1 MRFLLESYSTL
12 IPTFSENSGEFIK
25 IQSKISG
32 VIHFAA
38 FKSVSESIEKPV
50 QYYRNNVCGLID
62 FIELLGKHNIHK
74 FVFSS
79 SATVYRSKAVKGKHL
94 REEEVVYHEA
104 LYLDEFNNETLAEL
118 SVSELTSPY
127 RCSKDGIAIRD
138 FIHVTDLARGH
149 VAALSSDIESPFRTF
164 NLGTGNGTTVAE
176 AVKSL
181 EGASL
186 KNIAVN
192 LVPRRIGDVG
202 FCVAANDRA
211 KKELGWTAKET
222 IQQFSKDLWNYINQP
237 ETALSFYGEETYHM
251 ACIIARPTDSAYA
264 SMSTGGE
271 SSITPLSHPILTSTQ
286 SSKGEVED
294 YLRDIPDGLY
304 PQRAIMTDRERK
316 SLVVRRLEQ
325 LFTGRDYIADTLKT
339 PFVRPGGSFIMVGD
353 VGDGQVTDQSPT
365 HELPTDRHEPI
376 REARILPLEQRV
388 HTRGNDSHLRN
399 SVSPSHPCKDSINT
413 GGNDEDSVP
422 ATRPCDLD
430 PDRAQVPYEN
440 MDYIRHLDLLPAEL
454 LSRQQS
460 SQGVDLDAEGWVSLN
475 LLYNL
480 AQLHLIN
487 VTPDFVRSAVSE
499 NSTILQLSTDG
510 HKVLWQGGSK
520 DTNSSSYSSDYDT
533 PETPF
538 VGNIDKSEQRRDRQK
553 TSCFTNNQPQ
563 LGGLGNDVPAFDP
576 QVCARVESFRYEPL
590 FALQNSSWGHNSRGG
605 SVSSDKAAD
614 NDKSG
619 KSRLGLEGYAGSAD
633 RRQHHEGAITYYSNA
648 PFCIDLAGD
657 PTNVSR
663 TACTS
668 LNSPTREN
676 SKQLSDSSR
685 SPQRTT
691 SRSYISYTPPTGQYQ
706 HLRRR
711 ISGKSGSN
719 SNGVQDLMPDS
730 NHPSSYIELDPVW
743 TDDQQDI
750 EQPLLEPCGL
760 GVLPHDHF
768 RVVVDTKRPKHDIL
782 QSSEPEF
789 GRSKEGIKGS
799 THPKVATQISGSI
812 SGGSETKVTKGS
824 CSIGVEYLSWRTERL
839 VPVPLPSPVRFF
851 PPLSTDSSMS
861 GEDKDLSTAAD
872 DLASLEKDTS

>member
-79 SATVYRSKAVKGKHL
+79 LATVYRSKAVKGKHL
-94 REEEVVYHEA
+94 REEEVVYHET

-127 RCSKDGIAIRD
+127 RCSKYFCEAVLADIAYTDPSWHIIALRYFNPIGCDPSGPLGEDPKGIPTNLFPVIAQVLTAIRD

-222 IQQFSKDLWNYINQP
+222 IQQFAKD
-237 ETALSFYGEETYHM
+237 FK
-251 ACIIARPTDSAYA
+251 CKIIARPTDSAYA
-264 SMSTGGE
+264 SMSTGEE

-286 SSKGEVED
+286 SSKNEVED

-440 MDYIRHLDLLPAEL
+440 MDYIRYLDLLPAEL

-520 DTNSSSYSSDYDT
+520 DTSSSSYSSDYDT

-553 TSCFTNNQPQ
+553 TSCFTNNEPQ

-576 QVCARVESFRYEPL
+576 QVCARVESFR
-590 FALQNSSWGHNSRGG
+590 
-605 SVSSDKAAD
+605 
-614 NDKSG
+614 
-619 KSRLGLEGYAGSAD
+619 
-633 RRQHHEGAITYYSNA
+633 
-648 PFCIDLAGD
+648 
-657 PTNVSR
+657 
-663 TACTS
+663 
-668 LNSPTREN
+668 
-676 SKQLSDSSR
+676 
-685 SPQRTT
+685 
-691 SRSYISYTPPTGQYQ
+691 
-706 HLRRR
+706 
-711 ISGKSGSN
+711 
-719 SNGVQDLMPDS
+719 NGVQDLMPDS

-812 SGGSETKVTKGS
+812 SGGSETKVSKGS